1 MAEVYGPGRVYAPRA
16 HSKTC
21 DWIMR
26 DPAVL
31 DWITGNQLPIAGDM
45 PVVCSAGVT
54 TPLGLELLS
63 EAGLLPATSIHR
75 YRDEPHAIEI
85 ATGFAGC
92 GTKVVV
98 QHIYPDGLLNDSAL
112 WIDAR
117 LLSYLNNKSHLAELV
132 PEEHVASR
140 FVTNAAAFFGNCAAQ
155 RLPIVLKVATDLS
168 TGGGADVAIC
178 RTIDDLTA
186 ARERLAGCGRL
197 VVESCQSILRNLCL
211 HYAVMPDGT
220 VRYLGF
226 ADQDISE
233 NGRYRGNWMSLGS
246 TLPAEAIDIGVAIAK
261 RGALL
266 GYRGFV
272 GIDIAQTNEIPWVVL
287 DLNFRVN
294 GSTAAVLLAP
304 AIERQ
309 FGPCYLHLRG
319 FVCDAGFTRLIAA
332 TRSGLRSRSLI
343 PLGAFDATG
352 AGHSGQPSRLLALI
366 LAESQVGAHRVEME
380 LAASGLV

>member
-1 MAEVYGPGRVYAPRA
+1 MAEVYGPGRIYAPRA

-21 DWIMR
+21 DWIVR

-31 DWITGNQLPIAGDM
+31 DWITGNQLPIAGEM
-45 PVVCSAGVT
+45 PVVCSAGVA

-63 EAGLLPATSIHR
+63 EAGLQPAAATHT

-85 ATGFAGC
+85 ATRFAGS

-98 QHIYPDGLLNDSAL
+98 QHIYPDGLLNDSEL

-132 PEEHVASR
+132 PGEHVARR
-140 FVTNAAAFFGNCAAQ
+140 FVTNPAAFFGNGAAQ
-155 RLPIVLKVATDLS
+155 HLPVVLKVATDLS

-178 RTIDDLTA
+178 RTIDDLA
-186 ARERLAGCGRL
+186 AAQERFAGCGRL

-220 VRYLGF
+220 ACYLGY

-246 TLPAEAIDIGVAIAK
+246 TPPGEAIDIGMAIVK

-272 GIDIAQTNEIPWVVL
+272 GIDIAETNDMPWVVL

-304 AIERQ
+304 AIGRA
-309 FGPCYLHLRG
+309 FGACHLHLRG
-319 FVCDAGFTRLIAA
+319 FACDAGFAQLLAA
-332 TRSGLRSRSLI
+332 TRSAIRSGSLI
-343 PLGAFDATG
+343 PLGAFDATV
-352 AGHSGQPSRLLALI
+352 AGHAGQPSRLLALI
-366 LAESQVGAHRVEME
+366 VAESQAGAHRVETE